1 MVTEGDEGYEKGGR
15 EMGGEGEGGGRERGG
30 GRGGKGEGGG
40 TERERVRGESCLFIF
55 SVVSHHGSTEHSE

>member
-1 MVTEGDEGYEKGGR
+1 MVTEGDEDYEKGGR
-15 EMGGEGEGGGRERGG
+15 ERGGRRGRGEGEGGRERGE
-30 GRGGKGEGGG
+30 GRGGG